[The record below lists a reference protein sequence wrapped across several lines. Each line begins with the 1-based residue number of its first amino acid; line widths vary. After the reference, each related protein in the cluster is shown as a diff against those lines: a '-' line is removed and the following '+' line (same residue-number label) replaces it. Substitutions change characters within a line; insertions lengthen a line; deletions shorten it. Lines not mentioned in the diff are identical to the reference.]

1 MQSQTQKQAGRQRG
15 RRAAVAAL
23 AAVGCVGAAA
33 TAAVAG
39 STTPTQ
45 YLAQY
50 SGQPTTIGNFP
61 ALKSAPPKGK
71 VVVYLATSEVSNTQV
86 AAGVQE
92 AAKAAGWKY
101 FAVSYN
107 PADPSTF
114 ISAFNTAIAKKAN
127 YVMEAGTVL
136 PAAVIS
142 SATAHHIKIAVDAVD
157 PVAVTGPVIAST
169 GGADVDYRMGV
180 LTADEFIVNSKG
192 KGEAV
197 EEAIPQYPILTTFAH
212 GFQTTVKADC
222 PACKI
227 DAADVSLT
235 DYAAGNL
242 PKIVV
247 AAVQAHP
254 SAKYIVFDD
263 GPFADGIGSAL
274 SAAGIS
280 GKLMIGE
287 AGDATDIAAIK
298 TGADLCLDRVFGPV
312 RLVGDDGR
320 CLPQFRGH
328 DDPVGSESIQP
339 TQIMTKANVAA
350 VKLFPTI
357 GGWNYPTDGFSQ
369 FLKVWSLK

>member
-1 MQSQTQKQAGRQRG
+1 MESQIKKKAGRQRG
-15 RRAAVAAL
+15 RRAAVAAI

-45 YLAQY
+45 YLAQF
-50 SGQPTTIGNFP
+50 SSQPATIGNFP

-86 AAGVQE
+86 AAGVEQ

-101 FAVSYN
+101 VTESYN
-107 PADPSTF
+107 PADPATF
-114 ISAFNTAIAKKAN
+114 ISAFDNAIAKHAN

-157 PVAVTGPVIAST
+157 PVTVTGPVIAST
-169 GGADVDYRMGV
+169 GGSAVDYRMGV

-212 GFQTTVKADC
+212 GFQSTVKADC

-227 DAADVSLT
+227 DEAAVSLT
-235 DYAAGNL
+235 DFAAGNL
-242 PKIVV
+242 PKIVIS
-247 AAVQAHP
+247 AVQAHP

-263 GPFADGIGSAL
+263 GPFADSIGSAL

-280 GKLMIGE
+280 GKLVMGE

-298 TGADLCLDRVFGPV
+298 AGADLSWTGYSVPFDSWEMM
-312 RLVGDDGR
+312 DAA
-320 CLPQFRGH
+320 FRDSEGMKI
-328 DDPVGSESIQP
+328 PSSESIQP
-339 TQIMTKANVAA
+339 TEIMTKANVGA

-357 GGWNYPTDGFSQ
+357 GGWNYPTDGFNE
-369 FLKVWSLK
+369 FLKVWGLK